1 MKKIILLSAVC
12 LCCFSVFGQL
22 PINFGI
28 HGGVSNTKLK
38 VDRSSSGPIDYLKS
52 SAKTGFMVG
61 LFGRIN
67 LGPIYVE
74 PSLNY
79 SHRESETKIDNGNIQ
94 GNGTGYGRVKYDSFD
109 IPVMLG
115 IPFVDLSVVKL
126 RLFAG
131 PVASFTGK
139 LKIKDLGAF
148 KADNDKVMWNGKVGL
163 GVDVWKITFDMDYEK
178 SFKKFQNDVKGPSAF
193 NFTLGFKII

>member
-1 MKKIILLSAVC
+1 MKKIILLLAVSFSCLAMSAQSPVH
-12 LCCFSVFGQL
+12 FGV
-22 PINFGI
+22 

-38 VDRSSSGPIDYLKS
+38 VSKSGSNNIDYLKS
-52 SAKTGFMVG
+52 SAKSGYMIG

-67 LGPIYVE
+67 LGPLYVE

-79 SHRESETKIDNGNIQ
+79 SHRESETDVNTQNGS
-94 GNGTGYGRVKYDSFD
+94 GSGKVKYDSFD

-115 IPFVDLSVVKL
+115 FHFIDISLVKL
-126 RLFAG
+126 RAYLG

-139 LKIKDLGAF
+139 LKIDDLGF
-148 KADNDKVMWNGKVGL
+148 KSDNDKVMWNGKVGL
-163 GVDVWKITFDMDYEK
+163 GVDVWKFTFDVDYEK
-178 SFKKFQNDVKGPSAF
+178 SLKKFQDDVKGPSAF